1 MSKVETRAQALGVKP
16 RRLESKTRRALAK
29 VRIAIEALSLDWA
42 EIDGGIEQD
51 LQAVDDKIREIDGE
65 GGTLAYAMER
75 LAEPW
80 GDAL

>member
-1 MSKVETRAQALGVKP
+1 VSKVETRAQALGVKP

-29 VRIAIEALSLDWA
+29 VRIAIEGLSLDWS

-51 LQAVDDKIREIDGE
+51 LQAAYDKIREIDGE
-65 GGTLAYAMER
+65 GGTLAYAIER

-80 GDAL
+80 GDAP